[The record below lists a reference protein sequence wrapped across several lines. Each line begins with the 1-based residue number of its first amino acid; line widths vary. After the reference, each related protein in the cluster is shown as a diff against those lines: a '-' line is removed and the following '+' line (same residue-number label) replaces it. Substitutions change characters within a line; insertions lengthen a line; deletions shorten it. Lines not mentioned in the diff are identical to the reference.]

1 MPTDLVDFVVEE
13 KKKEE
18 TTKSNNGIKQWFG
31 QISVIT
37 PVFDI
42 IWSSPLW
49 IFRDAPLA
57 ALCVCVRCIHVAMS
71 LVFD

>member
-42 IWSSPLW
+42 I
-49 IFRDAPLA
+49 
-57 ALCVCVRCIHVAMS
+57 
-71 LVFD
+71 